1 VGRGFE
7 SHLRLFMSDLA
18 RSVEEI
24 LTRLVETLPK
34 NTASLEA
41 IPAETSDNGWS
52 TFTVTPTRSSAA
64 RIQVAVDAP
73 DIYLSLGR
81 GAVYELVPEGR
92 RYSDLTQ
99 LDELRALCLAA
110 VRGEFDETVW
120 LKGDDVVGARGR
132 AKIGSGEVGDLW
144 RQVFTNPLRRTRK
157 RVYAYDPYD

>member
-1 VGRGFE
+1 VGSNPTSGF
-7 SHLRLFMSDLA
+7 SMSELG
-18 RSVEEI
+18 RSVEEV
-24 LTRLVETLPK
+24 LTRLVETLPEGV
-34 NTASLEA
+34 ARLERV
-41 IPAETSDNGWS
+41 PADGLGPEGS
-52 TFTVTPTRSSAA
+52 TFVVTPTRSSAA
-64 RIQVAVDAP
+64 HIRAHVDET

-110 VRGEFDETVW
+110 VRGEFTETVW

-132 AKIGSGEVGDLW
+132 AKVGSDEVGDLW

-157 RVYAYDPYD
+157 RFCTYDPYE